1 MKWLTR
7 LHRAYSHKAS
17 IYRQSMLC
25 SKKKSIGKHRRTS
38 RHKYSM
44 VFLHTKTFFVSW
56 LNHQDVYNESW
67 LQESL
72 EKVFCPSVHIVQPGC
87 LSSYTR
93 WKPSV
98 SRSCVSITREDSD
111 SKQHTINLTFHFLA
125 QSQGQIFRHPPSFLN
140 PAVNLCNT
148 TPFLTTQNLKRS
160 KIMMIAYICENYDKV
175 YKVM

>member
-87 LSSYTR
+87 LTSYTR

-125 QSQGQIFRHPPSFLN
+125 QSQGQIDIQASPKLSQSSCKFMQYHTIPDN
-140 PAVNLCNT
+140 
-148 TPFLTTQNLKRS
+148 S
-160 KIMMIAYICENYDKV
+160 KSKKKQDYDDSLHLWKLW
-175 YKVM
+175 